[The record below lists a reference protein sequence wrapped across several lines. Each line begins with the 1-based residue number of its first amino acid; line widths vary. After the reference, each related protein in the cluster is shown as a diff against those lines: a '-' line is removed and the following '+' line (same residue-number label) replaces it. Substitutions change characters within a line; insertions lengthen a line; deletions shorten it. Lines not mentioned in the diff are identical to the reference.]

1 MAIET
6 LSCSECGGPVME
18 RTTRVV
24 HHIGRREIAVED
36 DRHLYCAACDSVSY
50 RGAMLDE
57 SQRKIASALRKED
70 GLLTPDELRAVRL
83 KYGLTQAEMEKILTI
98 GPKTWVRWERGKVVQ
113 GRAADQIIRLIA
125 SNPDVLRQLMNS
137 SDIKNEKALA
147 TLDQLDWQ
155 LRHRIVEKVKAE
167 ISSNISQKILED
179 VVSLATREIRQI
191 QREHE
196 PSERQKILA

>member
-1 MAIET
+1 MAVET
-6 LSCSECGGPVME
+6 VSCSECGGAVTE
-18 RTTRVV
+18 RTARVV
-24 HHIGRREIAVED
+24 HQIGRREIAIED
-36 DRHLYCAACDSVSY
+36 DRHLYCAACGSVSY
-50 RGAMLDE
+50 RGALLDE
-57 SQRKIASALRKED
+57 SQRKIAAALRKED
-70 GLLTPDELRAVRL
+70 GLLTPDELRAIRL

-113 GRAADQIIRLIA
+113 SRAADQIIRLIA

-137 SDIKNEKALA
+137 SSIKNEKALS

-167 ISSNISQKILED
+167 IKSSLSQEILEE
-179 VVSLATREIRQI
+179 VINLATREIRQI

-196 PSERQKILA
+196 PSERQKVLA